1 MRLKGYD
8 DEKEAE
14 RLKALEDKG
23 EYDKLISESNSQV
36 ESLKTFKGKYE
47 TRVKADWQKVS
58 ENITPEVMESGVFKL
73 NAESLEDIE
82 YNLSEHAKL
91 EKAGLLN
98 KNKEITRIRKAREE
112 IKKVDN
118 SKLSQKERLRNILK
132 Q

>member
-1 MRLKGYD
+1 VRLKGYD